1 MAAESRFDKGMAIR
15 VFRDIAHHPVRIA
28 PPAVPSTVLLSD
40 DSPAVLPDEVAN
52 GLAAL
57 GWDVRRLPGVGHD
70 FWLEDPDRTW
80 SAVRDVL
87 VGDD

>member
-1 MAAESRFDKGMAIR
+1 
-15 VFRDIAHHPVRIA
+15 
-28 PPAVPSTVLLSD
+28 
-40 DSPAVLPDEVAN
+40 VAN

-57 GWDVRRLPGVGHD
+57 GWDVRRLRGVGHD

-87 VGDD
+87 VGED